1 MQAILG
7 SLSGLLIWLVMASG
21 LYVWLQHG
29 ATAIQIAG
37 AANQA
42 QVIGAALGRYVKDHG
57 AQLATVA
64 TPMQPA
70 NVLFSDLKTN
80 GYLPSGMGTSNVF
93 GQQWVA
99 QVLQPQ
105 PGQLQTIL
113 FSSGGRAIPPD
124 RLVPLASQSS
134 GRGNLGGF
142 VPYANQAGDAT
153 MQPGFAI
160 GAGGTFRQSLT
171 GYANPGSGHL
181 AMLVGVADTQSDS
194 GYLYRVDMKPA
205 RPELNNMQTD
215 FGLTGT
221 DGVQHSI
228 NGADTVNANA
238 FRLSN
243 GASLNG
249 DQGGA
254 LELGDVAGNH
264 PGQSPY
270 IDLHYGGQGAQ
281 DYNIRVMNDA
291 NNRLS
296 VYSANGQ
303 ATFAVQGAIQPG
315 NLATPGGGCPSNG
328 AMEANADGSGQPVA
342 CMYGKWTPI
351 GGSKQWNGFASVANG
366 SFVAAPTCPSG
377 GTAEI
382 VTVPNSFNVDA
393 TAIVNYVTAGN
404 GRGWTVSIVDG
415 NQSPVSGSGSALTY
429 CAYQ

>member
-64 TPMQPA
+64 TPTQPA
-70 NVLFSDLKTN
+70 NVLFADLKTN

-113 FSSGGRAIPPD
+113 FTSGGRAIPPD

-181 AMLVGVADTQSDS
+181 AMLVGVADTQSDN

-205 RPELNNMQTD
+205 RPELNNMQTNL
-215 FGLTGT
+215 GLTGT

-228 NGADTVNANA
+228 NGADTVNANTFA
-238 FRLSN
+238 LAN

-254 LELGDVAGNH
+254 IELGDVAGNH

-281 DYNIRVMNDA
+281 DYNVRVMNDA

-296 VYSANGQ
+296 IYGANGQ
-303 ATFAVQGAIQPG
+303 AALAVQGTLQAGNIATSGAACSPNGIQ
-315 NLATPGGGCPSNG
+315 A
-328 AMEANADGSGQPVA
+328 ANVDGSGQPMA
-342 CMYGKWTPI
+342 CQYGVWLPV
-351 GGSKQWNGFASVANG
+351 GGQKQWYGFVSVTNGTFIAG
-366 SFVAAPTCPSG
+366 PTCPRG
-377 GTAEI
+377 GTPEI
-382 VTVPNSFNVDA
+382 VTVPKSFTVDP
-393 TAIVNYVTAGN
+393 TAIVNYQTAAN
-404 GRGWTVSIVDG
+404 GSGWTPSIVDG
-415 NQSPVSGSGSALTY
+415 NNSPVNGTGSALTFCSY
-429 CAYQ
+429 R